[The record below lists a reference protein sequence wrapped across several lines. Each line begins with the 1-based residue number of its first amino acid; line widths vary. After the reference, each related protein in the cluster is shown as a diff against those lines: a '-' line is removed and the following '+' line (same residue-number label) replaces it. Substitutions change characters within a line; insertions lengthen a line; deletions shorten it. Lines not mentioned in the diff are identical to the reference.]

1 MRIGAVLSP
10 VDDWQR
16 VVEGARAADELGFDS
31 VSFWDHY
38 HSPRPEWG
46 YVCGWAAYGYLAAVT
61 RDVRFVP
68 MVLNALH
75 YQLGVLAKES
85 SMLSIASG
93 GRFELGIGAGD
104 WPESFAA
111 WGEPYPAA
119 HTRLT
124 RLAEKVH
131 ALRELWRGGSVTY
144 SGDEIRLTDAIC
156 TPAPAAAPRV
166 VAGIGASRRT
176 LRSVIGFA
184 DELNVYA
191 DAALVEEAQRA
202 IAESGRS
209 IDLSVFLGWEYD
221 RWPADPGADLRRW
234 AERGIERC
242 FVNVGATD
250 IPARLRQLVDATPS
264 GEGAGGST

>member
-61 RDVRFVP
+61 RDVRFVS

-111 WGEPYPAA
+111 WGHNFPSAVE
-119 HTRLT
+119 
-124 RLAEKVH
+124 RLARLDGVRD
-131 ALRELWRGGSVTY
+131 APGRLRAARGCGLHS
-144 SGDEIRLTDAIC
+144 R
-156 TPAPAAAPRV
+156 PAGAAARCPRRGQV
-166 VAGIGASRRT
+166 ASRRGG
-176 LRSVIGFA
+176 R
-184 DELNVYA
+184 
-191 DAALVEEAQRA
+191 AA
-202 IAESGRS
+202 
-209 IDLSVFLGWEYD
+209 
-221 RWPADPGADLRRW
+221 RR
-234 AERGIERC
+234 R
-242 FVNVGATD
+242 
-250 IPARLRQLVDATPS
+250 
-264 GEGAGGST
+264 